1 MLFLFPKSFISV
13 NKFQCQKEH
22 QTTCHHHSFQI
33 LDFHPYSLF
42 LLILLINYF
51 KPEFIHLSNQL
62 MSVGMSLFYFK
73 HLLEDFMAFIDQ
85 V

>member
-13 NKFQCQKEH
+13 NKFQCRKEH

-33 LDFHPYSLF
+33 LDFNPYSLF
-42 LLILLINYF
+42 LLINYF
-51 KPEFIHLSNQL
+51 KPEFTHLSNRL

-73 HLLEDFMAFIDQ
+73 QVLHDFMGFIDQ